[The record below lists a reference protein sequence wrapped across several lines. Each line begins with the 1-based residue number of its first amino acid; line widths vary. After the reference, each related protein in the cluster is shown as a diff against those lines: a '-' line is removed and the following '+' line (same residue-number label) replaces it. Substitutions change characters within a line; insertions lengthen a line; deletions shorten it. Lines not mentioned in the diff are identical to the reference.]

1 MRTRAQLIRIVPGLA
16 LAGLLVL
23 SAYGLKL
30 FEPLPLEAA
39 ASSSQLV
46 LDRDGHLLRAFTT
59 PDGRWRL
66 DAKPEEV
73 SATYLSL
80 LFAFED
86 RRFWYHPGVDPLAL
100 GRSVLQPFRYGR
112 LVSGGSTL
120 TMQVARLLRG
130 SPTHSIAAKFQ
141 QIADAFRLE
150 AMLSKREI
158 LALYLKLA
166 PYGGNLEGVRA
177 ASLAYFGKE
186 PHRLSI
192 AEAALLVAIPQSP
205 EKRRLDQAG
214 YMEEK
219 TPSSCPSPQGEKE
232 RCSGPSPIRERGA
245 LNSPDGEGGASHS
258 IRGEDSASHSL
269 SRRGEGSALNSLS
282 PRGEGWGEGELT
294 RAEIAY
300 RSLIAARNRVIA
312 RAAAAHAI
320 GQADAKAAMT
330 QAAPRGRREFPAL
343 AAHLAE
349 RLLAATPDAPA
360 VATTIGS
367 KLQEAAEQITRRN
380 AQAFGEKISIAA
392 MIVSNTTGEVL
403 AHVGSAGYFDDSR
416 LGAIDMTA
424 AIRSPGSA
432 LKPFIYGLAFEDG
445 LAHPESLIEDRPV
458 RFDTYAPV
466 NFDSTFHG
474 TVTVRTAL
482 QLSLNVPAVKVLN
495 EVGPVKLAARF
506 RDAGMPFPVPRN
518 LTVAL
523 GGVGLTLENL
533 TSLYLALARG
543 GSVIPIRYQ
552 KDGSG
557 PAWNSSDPPVL
568 LQPAA
573 AWYVTDIL
581 RGAPVP
587 ASATPGAIAF
597 KTGTSYG
604 FRDAWAAGFDG
615 EYTIAVWVGRPDASS
630 VPGLVGLR
638 VAAPVLFEL
647 FSAIGP
653 HRAPFAAAPANV
665 IGSRKNAELPPPLRV
680 FREQK
685 REAQGGPSQD
695 AALRIAYPPP
705 NAEVELASAG
715 GLAERLPVALKAEGG
730 TLPLTWLVDGVPLP
744 SSPHRR
750 DAFLKPPG
758 PGFVQITVVDAEGR
772 SDRTLIR
779 LR

>member
-1 MRTRAQLIRIVPGLA
+1 MKVRRALWACCGVAAFALLTLA
-16 LAGLLVL
+16 
-23 SAYGLKL
+23 AYSLKL
-30 FEPLPLEAA
+30 FEPLPLDAA
-39 ASSSQLV
+39 ASSSRLV

-80 LFAFED
+80 LMAFED
-86 RRFWYHPGVDPLAL
+86 RRFWSHPGVDPLAI
-100 GRSVLQPFRYGR
+100 GRAVLQTVRYAR
-112 LVSGGSTL
+112 PVSGGSTL

-130 SPTHSIAAKFQ
+130 SPTHSIPAKFQ
-141 QIADAFRLE
+141 QIADAVRLE
-150 AMLSKREI
+150 ATLSKREI

-177 ASLAYFGKE
+177 ASRAYFGKE
-186 PHRLSI
+186 PHRLNI

-205 EKRRLDQAG
+205 ETRRLD
-214 YMEEK
+214 
-219 TPSSCPSPQGEKE
+219 
-232 RCSGPSPIRERGA
+232 R
-245 LNSPDGEGGASHS
+245 DGDGHTYA
-258 IRGEDSASHSL
+258 AVMV
-269 SRRGEGSALNSLS
+269 
-282 PRGEGWGEGELT
+282 
-294 RAEIAY
+294 
-300 RSLIAARNRVIA
+300 ARNRVIL

-320 GQADAKAAMT
+320 TQADAQAAIA

-343 AAHLAE
+343 APHLSD
-349 RLLAATPDAPA
+349 RLIAAIPNEPA
-360 VATTIGS
+360 IQTTLDGR
-367 KLQEAAEQITRRN
+367 LQEAAEQIARRN
-380 AQAFGEKISIAA
+380 AQAFGEKVSIAA
-392 MIVSNTTGEVL
+392 LIVSNGTGEVL
-403 AHVGSAGYFDDSR
+403 AHVGSAGYFDETR

-445 LAHPESLIEDRPV
+445 LAHPETLIEDRPV
-458 RFDTYAPV
+458 RFDTYAPA
-466 NFDSTFHG
+466 NFDNAFHG

-495 EVGPVKLAARF
+495 EVSPVKLAARF

-533 TSLYLALARG
+533 TGLYLSLARG

-552 KDGSG
+552 KDTSG
-557 PAWNSSDPPVL
+557 PVWNAPDAPVL

-587 ASATPGAIAF
+587 ASATPGAVAF

-647 FSAIGP
+647 FGAIGP
-653 HRAPFAAAPANV
+653 HRAPFAGAPANV
-665 IGSRKNAELPPPLRV
+665 IGLRKTAELPPPLRV

-685 REAQGGPSQD
+685 HDAPAGPGQEAP
-695 AALRIAYPPP
+695 LRIAYPPA
-705 NAEVELASAG
+705 NAEVELAP
-715 GLAERLPVALKAEGG
+715 AEGEAEKLPVALKAEGG
-730 TLPLTWLVDGVPLP
+730 TLPLTWLVDGVPLQ

-750 DAFLKPPG
+750 EAFLKPSG

-772 SDRTLIR
+772 SDRTQIR

>member
-1 MRTRAQLIRIVPGLA
+1 MKIRRTLWACSLAAALLLLILA
-16 LAGLLVL
+16 
-23 SAYGLKL
+23 AYSLKL
-30 FEPLPLEAA
+30 FEPLPLDAA
-39 ASSSQLV
+39 ASSSRLV

-66 DAKPEEV
+66 GAKPEEV

-80 LFAFED
+80 LMAFED
-86 RRFWYHPGVDPLAL
+86 RRFWKHPGVDPLAL
-100 GRSVLQPFRYGR
+100 GRAVLQTVRYGR
-112 LVSGGSTL
+112 PVSGGSTL

-130 SPTHSIAAKFQ
+130 SPTHSVSAKFQ
-141 QIADAFRLE
+141 QIADAVRLE
-150 AMLSKREI
+150 ATLSKREI

-205 EKRRLDQAG
+205 EMRRLDRDDGRG
-214 YMEEK
+214 YA
-219 TPSSCPSPQGEKE
+219 
-232 RCSGPSPIRERGA
+232 A
-245 LNSPDGEGGASHS
+245 LLE
-258 IRGEDSASHSL
+258 
-269 SRRGEGSALNSLS
+269 
-282 PRGEGWGEGELT
+282 
-294 RAEIAY
+294 
-300 RSLIAARNRVIA
+300 ARNRVIL

-320 GQADAKAAMT
+320 TLADAKAAIA

-343 AAHLAE
+343 APHLSD
-349 RLLAATPDAPA
+349 RLIAAIPNEPA
-360 VATTIGS
+360 IQTTIDGR
-367 KLQEAAEQITRRN
+367 LQEAAEQITRRN
-380 AQAFGEKISIAA
+380 AQSLGEKVSIAA
-392 MIVSNTTGEVL
+392 MIVNNRSGEVL
-403 AHVGSAGYFDDSR
+403 AHVGSAGYFDDTR

-445 LAHPESLIEDRPV
+445 LAHPETLIEDRPV

-466 NFDSTFHG
+466 NFDNAFHG

-495 EVGPVKLAARF
+495 EVSPVKLAARF
-506 RDAGMPFPVPRN
+506 RDAGMPFTVPRN

-533 TSLYLALARG
+533 TGLYVALARG
-543 GSVIPIRYQ
+543 GNVIPIRYR
-552 KDGSG
+552 KDSSG
-557 PAWNSSDPPVL
+557 PVWNAPDAPVL

-573 AWYVTDIL
+573 AWYITDIL

-587 ASATPGAIAF
+587 ASATPGAVAF

-615 EYTIAVWVGRPDASS
+615 DYTIAVWVGRPDASS

-647 FSAIGP
+647 FAAIGP
-653 HRAPFAAAPANV
+653 HRAPFAPAPANV
-665 IGSRKNAELPPPLRV
+665 IGVRKTADLPPPLRV

-685 REAQGGPSQD
+685 HDAPGGPGQE
-695 AALRIAYPPP
+695 APLRIAYPPA
-705 NAEVELASAG
+705 NAEVELAAVEG
-715 GLAERLPVALKAEGG
+715 EAEKLPIALKAEGG
-730 TLPLTWLVDGVPLP
+730 TLPLTWLVDGVPLQ

-750 DAFLKPPG
+750 EAFLKPSG
-758 PGFVQITVVDAEGR
+758 PGFVQIAVVDAKGR
-772 SDRTLIR
+772 SDRTQIR

>member
-1 MRTRAQLIRIVPGLA
+1 MRTRAFIWRSCYVAAAITLLA
-16 LAGLLVL
+16 LA
-23 SAYGLKL
+23 AYSLKV
-30 FEPLPLEAA
+30 FEPLPLDAA
-39 ASSSQLV
+39 ASSSRLV

-80 LFAFED
+80 LMAFED
-86 RRFWYHPGVDPLAL
+86 RRFWSHPGVDPLAI
-100 GRSVLQPFRYGR
+100 GRAVLQTVRYAR
-112 LVSGGSTL
+112 PVSGGSTL

-130 SPTHSIAAKFQ
+130 SPTHSIPAKFQ
-141 QIADAFRLE
+141 QIADAVRLE
-150 AMLSKREI
+150 ATLSKREI

-186 PHRLSI
+186 PHRLNI

-205 EKRRLDQAG
+205 ETRRLDRGIDEAG
-214 YMEEK
+214 AASEVK
-219 TPSSCPSPQGEKE
+219 TSSPQPSPQGERELVAAYPQAKGQF
-232 RCSGPSPIRERGA
+232 RGP
-245 LNSPDGEGGASHS
+245 
-258 IRGEDSASHSL
+258 
-269 SRRGEGSALNSLS
+269 LS
-282 PRGEGWGEGELT
+282 PRGERQSEGGLD
-294 RAEIAY
+294 RRY
-300 RSLIAARNRVIA
+300 RSLIVARNRVIL

-320 GQADAKAAMT
+320 TQADAQAAIA

-343 AAHLAE
+343 APHLSD
-349 RLLAATPDAPA
+349 RLIAAIPNEPA
-360 VATTIGS
+360 IQTTLDGR
-367 KLQEAAEQITRRN
+367 LQEAAEQIARRN
-380 AQAFGEKISIAA
+380 AQAFGEKVSIAA
-392 MIVSNTTGEVL
+392 LIVSNSTGEVL
-403 AHVGSAGYFDDSR
+403 AHVGSAGYFDETR

-445 LAHPESLIEDRPV
+445 LAHPETLIEDRPV
-458 RFDTYAPV
+458 RFDTYAPA
-466 NFDSTFHG
+466 NFDNAFHG

-533 TSLYLALARG
+533 TGLYLSLARG
-543 GSVIPIRYQ
+543 GKVIPIRYQ
-552 KDGSG
+552 KENSG
-557 PAWNSSDPPVL
+557 PVWNAPDAPVL

-587 ASATPGAIAF
+587 ASATPGAVAF

-647 FSAIGP
+647 FGAIGP
-653 HRAPFAAAPANV
+653 HRAPFAGAPANV
-665 IGSRKNAELPPPLRV
+665 IGLRKTAELPPPLRV

-685 REAQGGPSQD
+685 QD
-695 AALRIAYPPP
+695 APAGPGQEAPLRIAYPPA
-705 NAEVELASAG
+705 NAEVELAP
-715 GLAERLPVALKAEGG
+715 AEGEAEKLPVALKAEGG
-730 TLPLTWLVDGVPLP
+730 TLPLTWLVDGVPLQ

-750 DAFLKPPG
+750 EAFLKPSG

-772 SDRTLIR
+772 SDRTQIR

>member
-1 MRTRAQLIRIVPGLA
+1 MKTRALILRSCIAVAAFVLLTLA
-16 LAGLLVL
+16 
-23 SAYGLKL
+23 AYSLKV
-30 FEPLPLEAA
+30 FEPLPLDAA
-39 ASSSQLV
+39 ASSSRLV

-66 DAKPEEV
+66 DAKPEDV

-80 LFAFED
+80 LMAFED
-86 RRFWYHPGVDPLAL
+86 RRFWSHPGVDPLAI
-100 GRSVLQPFRYGR
+100 GRAVLQTVRYAR
-112 LVSGGSTL
+112 PVSGGSTL

-130 SPTHSIAAKFQ
+130 SPTHSIPAKFQ
-141 QIADAFRLE
+141 QIADAVRLE
-150 AMLSKREI
+150 ATLSKREI

-186 PHRLSI
+186 PHRLNI

-205 EKRRLDQAG
+205 ETRRLD
-214 YMEEK
+214 
-219 TPSSCPSPQGEKE
+219 
-232 RCSGPSPIRERGA
+232 R
-245 LNSPDGEGGASHS
+245 DGDGRTYA
-258 IRGEDSASHSL
+258 AVMV
-269 SRRGEGSALNSLS
+269 
-282 PRGEGWGEGELT
+282 
-294 RAEIAY
+294 
-300 RSLIAARNRVIA
+300 ARNRVIL

-320 GQADAKAAMT
+320 TQADAQVAIA
-330 QAAPRGRREFPAL
+330 QAAPRGRREFPAFAPHLSDRLIAAIPNEL
-343 AAHLAE
+343 AI
-349 RLLAATPDAPA
+349 P
-360 VATTIGS
+360 TTIDGR
-367 KLQEAAEQITRRN
+367 LQEAAEQIARRN
-380 AQAFGEKISIAA
+380 AQAFGEKVSIAA
-392 MIVSNTTGEVL
+392 LIVSNSTGEVL
-403 AHVGSAGYFDDSR
+403 AHVGSAGYFDETR

-445 LAHPESLIEDRPV
+445 LAHPETSIEDRPV
-458 RFDTYAPV
+458 RFDTYAPA
-466 NFDSTFHG
+466 NFDNAFHG

-495 EVGPVKLAARF
+495 EVSPVKLAARF

-533 TSLYLALARG
+533 TGLYLSLARG
-543 GSVIPIRYQ
+543 GNVIPIRYR
-552 KDGSG
+552 KDSSG
-557 PAWNSSDPPVL
+557 PVWNAPDAPIL

-587 ASATPGAIAF
+587 ASATPGAVAF

-647 FSAIGP
+647 FGAIGP
-653 HRAPFAAAPANV
+653 HRAPFAGAPANV
-665 IGSRKNAELPPPLRV
+665 IGVRKTAELPPPLRV

-685 REAQGGPSQD
+685 HDAPAGPGQEAP
-695 AALRIAYPPP
+695 LRIAYPPA
-705 NAEVELASAG
+705 NAEVELAP
-715 GLAERLPVALKAEGG
+715 AEGEAEKLPVALKAEGG
-730 TLPLTWLVDGVPLP
+730 TLPLTWLVDGVPLQ

-750 DAFLKPPG
+750 EAFLKPSG

-772 SDRTLIR
+772 SDRTQIR

>member
-1 MRTRAQLIRIVPGLA
+1 MKVRRTFWACCGVAAFALLTLA
-16 LAGLLVL
+16 
-23 SAYGLKL
+23 AYSLKL
-30 FEPLPLEAA
+30 FEPLPLDAA
-39 ASSSQLV
+39 ASSSRLV

-80 LFAFED
+80 LMAFED
-86 RRFWYHPGVDPLAL
+86 RRFWSHPGVDPLAI
-100 GRSVLQPFRYGR
+100 GRAVLQTVRYAR
-112 LVSGGSTL
+112 PVSGGSTL

-130 SPTHSIAAKFQ
+130 SPTHSIPAKFQ
-141 QIADAFRLE
+141 QIADAVRLE
-150 AMLSKREI
+150 ATLSKREI

-186 PHRLSI
+186 PHRLNI

-205 EKRRLDQAG
+205 ETRRLD
-214 YMEEK
+214 
-219 TPSSCPSPQGEKE
+219 
-232 RCSGPSPIRERGA
+232 R
-245 LNSPDGEGGASHS
+245 DGDGHTYA
-258 IRGEDSASHSL
+258 AVMV
-269 SRRGEGSALNSLS
+269 
-282 PRGEGWGEGELT
+282 
-294 RAEIAY
+294 
-300 RSLIAARNRVIA
+300 ARNRVIL

-320 GQADAKAAMT
+320 TQADAQAAIA

-343 AAHLAE
+343 APHLSD
-349 RLLAATPDAPA
+349 RLIAAIPNEPA
-360 VATTIGS
+360 IQTTLDGR
-367 KLQEAAEQITRRN
+367 LQEAAEQIARRN
-380 AQAFGEKISIAA
+380 AQGFGEKVSIAA
-392 MIVSNTTGEVL
+392 LIVSNSTGEVL
-403 AHVGSAGYFDDSR
+403 AHVGSAGYFDETQ

-445 LAHPESLIEDRPV
+445 LAHPETLIEDRPV
-458 RFDTYAPV
+458 RFDTYAPA
-466 NFDSTFHG
+466 NFDNAFHG

-495 EVGPVKLAARF
+495 EVSPVKLAARF

-533 TSLYLALARG
+533 TGLYLSLARG

-552 KDGSG
+552 KDSSG
-557 PAWNSSDPPVL
+557 PVWNATDAPVL

-587 ASATPGAIAF
+587 ASATPGAVAF

-647 FSAIGP
+647 FGAIGP
-653 HRAPFAAAPANV
+653 HRAPFAGAPANV
-665 IGSRKNAELPPPLRV
+665 IGVRKTAELPPPLRV

-685 REAQGGPSQD
+685 HDAPAGPGQEAP
-695 AALRIAYPPP
+695 LRIAYPPA
-705 NAEVELASAG
+705 NAEVELAP
-715 GLAERLPVALKAEGG
+715 AEGETEKLPVALKAEGG
-730 TLPLTWLVDGVPLP
+730 TLPLTWLVDGVPLQ

-750 DAFLKPPG
+750 EAFLKPSG

-772 SDRTLIR
+772 SDRTQIR

>member
-1 MRTRAQLIRIVPGLA
+1 M
-16 LAGLLVL
+16 
-23 SAYGLKL
+23 
-30 FEPLPLEAA
+30 
-39 ASSSQLV
+39 
-46 LDRDGHLLRAFTT
+46 
-59 PDGRWRL
+59 
-66 DAKPEEV
+66 
-73 SATYLSL
+73 
-80 LFAFED
+80 
-86 RRFWYHPGVDPLAL
+86 
-100 GRSVLQPFRYGR
+100 
-112 LVSGGSTL
+112 
-120 TMQVARLLRG
+120 
-130 SPTHSIAAKFQ
+130 
-141 QIADAFRLE
+141 RLE
-150 AMLSKREI
+150 ATLSKREI

-205 EKRRLDQAG
+205 ETRRLDRGINEASAAS
-214 YMEEK
+214 EVK
-219 TPSSCPSPQGEKE
+219 TPSPQPSPQGE
-232 RCSGPSPIRERGA
+232 RELAAAYPQARGQFRGA
-245 LNSPDGEGGASHS
+245 FSPSAPACGCGSNRCQLAKASWCGEGQDEG
-258 IRGEDSASHSL
+258 GLD
-269 SRRGEGSALNSLS
+269 RR
-282 PRGEGWGEGELT
+282 
-294 RAEIAY
+294 Y
-300 RSLIAARNRVIA
+300 RSLIEARNRVIL

-320 GQADAKAAMT
+320 TQADAQAAIA

-343 AAHLAE
+343 APHLSD
-349 RLLAATPDAPA
+349 RLIAAIPNEPA
-360 VATTIGS
+360 IQTTIDGRF
-367 KLQEAAEQITRRN
+367 QEAAEQIARRN
-380 AQAFGEKISIAA
+380 AQGFGEKVSIAA
-392 MIVSNTTGEVL
+392 LIVSNSTGEVL
-403 AHVGSAGYFDDSR
+403 AHVGSAGYFDETR

-445 LAHPESLIEDRPV
+445 LAHPETLIEDRPV
-458 RFDTYAPV
+458 RFDTYAPA
-466 NFDSTFHG
+466 NFDNAFHG

-495 EVGPVKLAARF
+495 EVSPVKLAARF

-533 TSLYLALARG
+533 TGLYLSLARG

-552 KDGSG
+552 KDSSG
-557 PAWNSSDPPVL
+557 PVWNATDAPVL

-587 ASATPGAIAF
+587 ASATPGAVAF

-647 FSAIGP
+647 FGAIGP
-653 HRAPFAAAPANV
+653 HRAPFAGAPANV
-665 IGSRKNAELPPPLRV
+665 IGVRKTAELPPPLRV

-685 REAQGGPSQD
+685 HDAPAGPGQEAP
-695 AALRIAYPPP
+695 LRIAYPPA
-705 NAEVELASAG
+705 NAEVELAP
-715 GLAERLPVALKAEGG
+715 AEGETEKLPVALKAEGG
-730 TLPLTWLVDGVPLP
+730 TLPLTWLVDGVPLQ

-750 DAFLKPPG
+750 EAFLKPSG

-772 SDRTLIR
+772 SDRTQIR

>member
-1 MRTRAQLIRIVPGLA
+1 MKVRRALWACCGVAAFALLILA
-16 LAGLLVL
+16 AF
-23 SAYGLKL
+23 SLKV
-30 FEPLPLEAA
+30 FEPLPLDAA
-39 ASSSQLV
+39 ASSSRLV

-80 LFAFED
+80 LMAFED
-86 RRFWYHPGVDPLAL
+86 RRFWSHPGVDPLAI
-100 GRSVLQPFRYGR
+100 GRAVLQTIRYAR
-112 LVSGGSTL
+112 PVSGGSTL

-130 SPTHSIAAKFQ
+130 SPTHSIPAKFQ
-141 QIADAFRLE
+141 QIADAVRLE
-150 AMLSKREI
+150 ATLSKREI

-186 PHRLSI
+186 PHRLNI

-205 EKRRLDQAG
+205 ETRRLD
-214 YMEEK
+214 
-219 TPSSCPSPQGEKE
+219 
-232 RCSGPSPIRERGA
+232 R
-245 LNSPDGEGGASHS
+245 DGDA
-258 IRGEDSASHSL
+258 RTYA
-269 SRRGEGSALNSLS
+269 AVMV
-282 PRGEGWGEGELT
+282 
-294 RAEIAY
+294 
-300 RSLIAARNRVIA
+300 ARNRVIL

-320 GQADAKAAMT
+320 TQADAQAAIA

-343 AAHLAE
+343 APHLSD
-349 RLLAATPDAPA
+349 RLIAAIPNEPA
-360 VATTIGS
+360 IPTTIDGR
-367 KLQEAAEQITRRN
+367 LQEAAEQIVRRN
-380 AQAFGEKISIAA
+380 AQAFGEKVSIAA
-392 MIVSNTTGEVL
+392 LIVSNGTGEVL
-403 AHVGSAGYFDDSR
+403 AHVGSAGYFDETR

-445 LAHPESLIEDRPV
+445 LAHPETLIEDRPV
-458 RFDTYAPV
+458 RFDTYAPA
-466 NFDSTFHG
+466 NFDNAFHG

-495 EVGPVKLAARF
+495 EVSPVKLAARF

-533 TSLYLALARG
+533 TGLYLSLARG

-552 KDGSG
+552 KDSSG
-557 PAWNSSDPPVL
+557 PVWNAPDAPVL

-587 ASATPGAIAF
+587 ASATPGAVAF

-647 FSAIGP
+647 FGAIGP
-653 HRAPFAAAPANV
+653 HRAPFAGAPANV
-665 IGSRKNAELPPPLRV
+665 IGLRKTAELPPPLRV

-685 REAQGGPSQD
+685 HDAPAGPGQEAP
-695 AALRIAYPPP
+695 LRIAYPPA
-705 NAEVELASAG
+705 NAEVELAP
-715 GLAERLPVALKAEGG
+715 AEGEAEKLPVALKAEGG
-730 TLPLTWLVDGVPLP
+730 TLPLTWLVDGVPLQ

-750 DAFLKPPG
+750 EAFLKPSG

-772 SDRTLIR
+772 SDRTQIR

>member
-1 MRTRAQLIRIVPGLA
+1 MRKRTHIVWAFCAVAVLA
-16 LAGLLVL
+16 LLTLA
-23 SAYGLKL
+23 AYGLKL
-30 FEPLPLEAA
+30 FEPLPLGAA
-39 ASSSQLV
+39 ASSSRLV

-66 DAKPEEV
+66 DAKPGEV

-80 LFAFED
+80 LLAFED
-86 RRFWYHPGVDPLAL
+86 RRFWRHPGVDPLAL
-100 GRSVLQPFRYGR
+100 GRAILQTLRHGR
-112 LVSGGSTL
+112 PVSGGSTL

-130 SPTHSIAAKFQ
+130 SPTHSFAAKFQ
-141 QIADAFRLE
+141 QIADAVRLE
-150 AMLSKREI
+150 ATLSKREI

-205 EKRRLDQAG
+205 ETRRLD
-214 YMEEK
+214 
-219 TPSSCPSPQGEKE
+219 
-232 RCSGPSPIRERGA
+232 RGD
-245 LNSPDGEGGASHS
+245 N
-258 IRGEDSASHSL
+258 
-269 SRRGEGSALNSLS
+269 GSAYSGLM
-282 PRGEGWGEGELT
+282 E
-294 RAEIAY
+294 
-300 RSLIAARNRVIA
+300 ARNRVIR
-312 RAAAAHAI
+312 RAAEAHAI
-320 GQADAKAAMT
+320 SRADAKAAMA

-343 AAHLAE
+343 APHISE
-349 RLLAATPDAPA
+349 RLIAAIPA
-360 VATTIGS
+360 GPAIATTIDG

-380 AQAFGEKISIAA
+380 AQAFGEKVSIAA
-392 MIVSNTTGEVL
+392 LVVSNRTGEVL
-403 AHVGSAGYFDDSR
+403 AHVGSAGYFDDAR

-445 LAHPESLIEDRPV
+445 LAHPETLIEDRPV

-466 NFDSTFHG
+466 NFDNSFHG

-506 RDAGMPFPVPRN
+506 RDAGLPFAVPRN

-533 TSLYLALARG
+533 TTLYVALARG

-552 KDGSG
+552 KDSSG
-557 PAWNSSDPPVL
+557 PVWNAADAPNL

-573 AWYVTDIL
+573 AWYVADIL

-615 EYTIAVWVGRPDASS
+615 DYTIAVWVGRPDATS

-647 FSAIGP
+647 FAAIGP

-665 IGSRKNAELPPPLRV
+665 IATHKTADLPPPLRV
-680 FREQK
+680 FREQR
-685 REAQGGPSQD
+685 REAPGGPGQD
-695 AALRIAYPPP
+695 APLRIAFPPA
-705 NAEVELASAG
+705 NSEVELTSVEG
-715 GLAERLPVALKAEGG
+715 KTDKLPVALKAEGG
-730 TLPLTWLVDGVPLP
+730 TLPLTWLVDGTPLA

-750 DAFLKPPG
+750 DAFLTPPG

-772 SDRTLIR
+772 SDRAQIR

>member
-1 MRTRAQLIRIVPGLA
+1 MRTRATILLSWCAIASIALLA
-16 LAGLLVL
+16 LA
-23 SAYGLKL
+23 AYGLKL
-30 FEPLPLEAA
+30 FEPLPLDAA
-39 ASSSQLV
+39 ASSSRLV

-66 DAKPEEV
+66 DAKPDEV

-86 RRFWYHPGVDPLAL
+86 RRFWKHPGVDPLAF
-100 GRSVLQPFRYGR
+100 GRAILQAIRHGR
-112 LVSGGSTL
+112 PISGGSTL

-130 SPTHSIAAKFQ
+130 SPTHSIPAKFQ
-141 QIADAFRLE
+141 QIADALRLE
-150 AMLSKREI
+150 TTLSKREI
-158 LALYLKLA
+158 LSLYLKLA

-186 PHRLSI
+186 PRRLSI

-205 EKRRLDQAG
+205 ETRRLDA
-214 YMEEK
+214 K
-219 TPSSCPSPQGEKE
+219 DSLD
-232 RCSGPSPIRERGA
+232 RG
-245 LNSPDGEGGASHS
+245 
-258 IRGEDSASHSL
+258 
-269 SRRGEGSALNSLS
+269 
-282 PRGEGWGEGELT
+282 
-294 RAEIAY
+294 Y
-300 RSLIAARNRVIA
+300 RSLIEGRNRVIR
-312 RAAAAHAI
+312 RAAVAHVI
-320 GQADAKAAMT
+320 TQADARTAIA
-330 QAAPRGRREFPAL
+330 QAAPRGRLEFPAL
-343 AAHLAE
+343 APHLSE
-349 RLLAATPDAPA
+349 RLIAAIPDRP
-360 VATTIGS
+360 VIQTTIDG
-367 KLQEAAEQITRRN
+367 KLQEAAEQLTRRN
-380 AQAFGEKISIAA
+380 AQSLGGKISIAA
-392 MIVSNTTGEVL
+392 LIVNNRTGEVL
-403 AHVGSAGYFDDSR
+403 AHVGSAGYFDETR
-416 LGAIDMTA
+416 LGAIDMTV

-445 LAHPESLIEDRPV
+445 LAHPETLIEDRPV
-458 RFDTYAPV
+458 RFDSYAPA
-466 NFDSTFHG
+466 NFDNTFHG

-482 QLSLNVPAVKVLN
+482 QQSFNVPAVKVLN
-495 EVGPVKLAARF
+495 EVSPVKLAARF
-506 RDAGMPFPVPRN
+506 RDAGMPFAVPRN

-523 GGVGLTLENL
+523 GGVGLSLENL
-533 TSLYLALARG
+533 AGLYLALARG

-552 KDGSG
+552 KDNSG
-557 PAWNSSDPPVL
+557 PLWNAADAPVL

-630 VPGLVGLR
+630 VPGLAGLR
-638 VAAPVLFEL
+638 AAAPVLFEL
-647 FSAIGP
+647 FGAIGP

-665 IGSRKNAELPPPLRV
+665 IGVHKTADLPPPLRV

-685 REAQGGPSQD
+685 REPAGAAGQD
-695 AALRIAYPPP
+695 APLRIAYPLA
-705 NAEVELASAG
+705 NSEVELA
-715 GLAERLPVALKAEGG
+715 LAEGETEQVPVALKAEGG
-730 TLPLTWLVDGVPLP
+730 TLPLTWLVDGRPLQ

-750 DAFLKPPG
+750 EAFLKPQG

-772 SDRTLIR
+772 SDRTQIR